1 MPRQTRILTILTALL
16 LAVACLPAAAQGSL
30 NPIGTY
36 RTSDG
41 LGTEY
46 RDTGASIANV
56 ETVKRIPF
64 FNLDGTTK
72 AQRFSTY
79 GTTLKEGNFKGA
91 ATALKQDFS
100 TGLFKDLTT
109 IFLTDILT
117 KVARGQD
124 LNEAISASVKGMAS
138 KEFLAGNLLGGT
150 LGAML
155 GSAIP
160 VPAIGGMMGS
170 MAGTLP
176 MLAGAMLGTR
186 VGINLINGRDPFN
199 GINPLEFACQAIGS
213 TVGMVLGGMLPVPTL
228 GPIVGGAIGGTMGVK
243 FAAWL
248 QQNVGD
254 LIQKHRGGT
263 ETLEVVTPVAAPV
276 AAPQAPQTSTDLAG
290 LDASS
295 LRKMSDGFYREYLKA
310 SASNDRTAA
319 TASLASYKQVQEAL
333 GGHR

>member
-1 MPRQTRILTILTALL
+1 MPARTLTTLLALL
-16 LAVACLPAAAQGSL
+16 LTVACLPAAAQNTV

-36 RTSDG
+36 RASDG
-41 LGTEY
+41 LGSEY
-46 RDTGASIANV
+46 RDMGATIANV

-64 FNLDGTTK
+64 FNLDGKTK
-72 AQRFSTY
+72 VERFSTY
-79 GTTLKEGNFKGA
+79 GTTLKERNFKG
-91 ATALKQDFS
+91 TASALQQDFS
-100 TGLFKDLTT
+100 SGLLKDLST

-124 LNEAISASVKGMAS
+124 LNAAISDSVKGMTS

-160 VPAIGGMMGS
+160 VPAMGGLMGS

-213 TVGMVLGGMLPVPTL
+213 TVGMVVGGMLPVPTL

-248 QQNVGD
+248 QKNVGD
-254 LIQKHRGGT
+254 LIQKRRGGS
-263 ETLEVVTPVAAPV
+263 EKLEAVTPVAVAPV
-276 AAPQAPQTSTDLAG
+276 AAPQAPQTSTNLAG

-310 SASNDRTAA
+310 ASSGDRTGAA
-319 TASLASYKQVQEAL
+319 ASLTSYKQVQDAL
-333 GGHR
+333 GAQK